1 VKRETQVSYLEVGKG
16 RSDIRIIS
24 QSQGVIIGEANVIPV
39 VVAEGLDNVLGGVG
53 DESNGDKVGKNL
65 LSRPGD
71 NVNFRE

>member
-1 VKRETQVSYLEVGKG
+1 
-16 RSDIRIIS
+16 
-24 QSQGVIIGEANVIPV
+24 VIIGEANVIPV